1 MQSRDMEM
9 QGLLGILSSKQPVD
23 YQQKFERS
31 MRARDGQLTEAEV
44 EQMKQDEAILREKIM
59 AAEKTKVYVNFFNKP
74 ALKLI
79 SKSMLMFD
87 IQFFSTE

>member
-1 MQSRDMEM
+1 
-9 QGLLGILSSKQPVD
+9 
-23 YQQKFERS
+23 

-44 EQMKQDEAILREKIM
+44 EQMKQDETIMREKIM

-79 SKSMLMFD
+79 SKSMLKFD
-87 IQFFSTE
+87 IQFFSTEWYSIWAGSKSFHW